1 MDSPQKLLDGPM
13 DGPVNGLQADGR
25 LRLPP
30 NVTTVMAEDLR
41 AGLILAADHEA
52 AILIDA
58 AETVSIGQAALQ
70 LLIAARQEADQLSI
84 PFKIENAQPALVA
97 RIGALGLADML
108 GLARTEETVL

>member
-13 DGPVNGLQADGR
+13 DGLEADGR

-41 AGLILAADHEA
+41 AGLVLAADHEA

-58 AETVSIGQAALQ
+58 SETVSIGQAALQ
-70 LLIAARQEADQLSI
+70 LLIAAKQEADRLNI
-84 PFKIENAQPALVA
+84 PFAIENAQPALVA
-97 RIGALGLADML
+97 RIGALGLGEML
-108 GLARTEETVL
+108 SLGETEEALP